1 MNTIIPI
8 KNNDELEQDLERAQA
23 ALTSICSMLLI
34 TVNELE
40 PNTEAYRALEGV
52 AIFADL
58 AAKAANPQG
67 GIQ

>member
-8 KNNDELEQDLERAQA
+8 RNSDELEQDLERAQA

-34 TVNELE
+34 TINELE
-40 PNTEAYRALEGV
+40 SNTEAYRALEGV